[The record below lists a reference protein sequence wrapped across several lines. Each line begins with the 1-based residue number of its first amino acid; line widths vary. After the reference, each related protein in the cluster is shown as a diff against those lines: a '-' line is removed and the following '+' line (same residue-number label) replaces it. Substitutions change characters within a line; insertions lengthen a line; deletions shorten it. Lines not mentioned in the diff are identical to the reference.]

1 MFGGIFFAISVITVV
16 AVFALY
22 RNAMAA
28 VAFDFG
34 CIGMHFGF
42 RFARIVAI
50 AAMDQRFLRV
60 CATFLAVGVGT
71 RRQVVFA
78 ARFACAVRA

>member
-1 MFGGIFFAISVITVV
+1 MRCDALFVYAIAGNPSVSGRCAVSAVRSAMFGGIFFAISVITVV

-50 AAMDQRFLRV
+50 AAMDQ
-60 CATFLAVGVGT
+60 
-71 RRQVVFA
+71 
-78 ARFACAVRA
+78 

>member
-50 AAMDQRFLRV
+50 AAMDQ
-60 CATFLAVGVGT
+60 
-71 RRQVVFA
+71 
-78 ARFACAVRA
+78 